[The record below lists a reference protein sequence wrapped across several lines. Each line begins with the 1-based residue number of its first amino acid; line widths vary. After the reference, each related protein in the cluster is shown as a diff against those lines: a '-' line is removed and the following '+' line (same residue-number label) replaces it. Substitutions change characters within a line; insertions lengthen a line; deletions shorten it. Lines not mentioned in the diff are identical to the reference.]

1 MNENDATEYY
11 NAFVEMLNRK
21 NADWVVQQ
29 VAEEVRFGKITSGE
43 FSISKIDGAHDSYQN
58 ALFER
63 RGDYRI
69 SKKEK
74 LNQIVPFTPQEK
86 LVLLIK
92 AIRRLVI
99 DTSNIQGHVINFA
112 EKETK
117 GTNIKPDI
125 RFYSEEVNED
135 TFSLIASKSQ
145 INQEAVVKLE
155 GLLSQL
161 ESEAG
166 NDN

>member
-11 NAFVEMLNRK
+11 NAFVGMLNRK

-43 FSISKIDGAHDSYQN
+43 FSISKIDGVHDSYQN
-58 ALFER
+58 TLFER
-63 RGDYRI
+63 RGEYRI

-86 LVLLIK
+86 LILLIR

-99 DTSNIQGHVINFA
+99 DTSNIQRHVINFA
-112 EKETK
+112 ETETK

-135 TFSLIASKSQ
+135 TFSLIESRSQ
-145 INQEAVVKLE
+145 INQEAVIKLE
-155 GLLSQL
+155 GLLAQL